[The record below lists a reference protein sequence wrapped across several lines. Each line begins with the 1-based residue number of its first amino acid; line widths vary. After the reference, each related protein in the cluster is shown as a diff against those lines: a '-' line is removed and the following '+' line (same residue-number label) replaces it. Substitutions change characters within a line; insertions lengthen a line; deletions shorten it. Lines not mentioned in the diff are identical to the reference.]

1 MKGDV
6 RSEVTLMNEQYI
18 SSRRLKLFIK
28 IIVVFVLL
36 AALIFTIY
44 KVIQDKTTISVGEK
58 APDFTLKTL
67 DGQVL
72 KLSDYRGQG
81 ILLNFWGTW
90 CDPCKKE
97 MPAIN
102 AADLKKIKGVKIIA
116 VDIRDTPRDV
126 RNFYKRYHIG
136 LTTVLDRNGKVTDAY
151 HVDNIPSTFLID
163 QNGIVVKT
171 IKGPMTS
178 VDDVIK
184 NLTLVTP

>member
-1 MKGDV
+1 MTE
-6 RSEVTLMNEQYI
+6 SQYI
-18 SSRRLKLFIK
+18 STRRIKQFIRLM
-28 IIVVFVLL
+28 IVLVILL
-36 AALIFTIY
+36 AAIFTVYEI
-44 KVIQDKTTISVGEK
+44 IQDRSVVSVGEK

-81 ILLNFWGTW
+81 VLLNFWGTW

>member
-1 MKGDV
+1 
-6 RSEVTLMNEQYI
+6 
-18 SSRRLKLFIK
+18 
-28 IIVVFVLL
+28 
-36 AALIFTIY
+36 
-44 KVIQDKTTISVGEK
+44 
-58 APDFTLKTL
+58 
-67 DGQVL
+67 
-72 KLSDYRGQG
+72 
-81 ILLNFWGTW
+81 
-90 CDPCKKE
+90 

-102 AADLKKIKGVKIIA
+102 AADLKKIKDVKIIA